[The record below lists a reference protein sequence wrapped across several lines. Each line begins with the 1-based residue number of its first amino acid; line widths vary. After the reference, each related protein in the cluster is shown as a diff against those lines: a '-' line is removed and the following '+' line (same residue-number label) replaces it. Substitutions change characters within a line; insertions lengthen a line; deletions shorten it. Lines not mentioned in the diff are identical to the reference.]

1 MRPAPRISH
10 TSTHFRTPLLGFS
23 TLCLCLLLT
32 ACQNSEP
39 EQARS
44 EAETI
49 ELIQDDVVAV
59 QTGDSV
65 SKTAFTG
72 TIRAVQHSSIQAQV
86 TATASAVNAQVG
98 QRVSKGQVLVRLNNQ
113 DNAARLAQARANLA
127 STQAQTNQA
136 RVMMERKRRL
146 LNQGFISKV
155 EYEQSQVD
163 YRAQLENVRAQQAN
177 VDIAEKADRD
187 GTILSPISGVITQR
201 QVEPGQT
208 VSAGQTLFE
217 IVNPDRLEIQ
227 AKLPSDQQSALKVGQ
242 KIEYKIQGN
251 PAQLTATLS
260 RVSPI
265 ADLASRQIEFFA
277 TPNESINSLSI
288 GAFVE
293 GNIVSSNSI
302 SGQLIPLD
310 TIQDI
315 QNKPYVWAIRQN
327 KIVRIDIHVLEQ
339 RYSDNTAIVTG
350 LQAGDLVSRV
360 KFSPQNEQQPVS
372 ISQTAENA
380 SG

>member
-10 TSTHFRTPLLGFS
+10 TSTRFRTPLLGFS

-127 STQAQTNQA
+127 STQAQANQA

-217 IVNPDRLEIQ
+217 IINPDRLEIQ

-327 KIVRIDIHVLEQ
+327 KIVRIDINVLEQ
-339 RYSDNTAIVTG
+339 RYSDNTAIVSG

>member
-10 TSTHFRTPLLGFS
+10 TSTRFCTPLLGLS

-44 EAETI
+44 EPETI

-65 SKTAFTG
+65 SKSAFTG

-127 STQAQTNQA
+127 STQAQANQA

-339 RYSDNTAIVTG
+339 RYSDNTAIVSG
-350 LQAGDLVSRV
+350 LQASDLVSRV

>member
-10 TSTHFRTPLLGFS
+10 TSTRFRTPLLGLS

-44 EAETI
+44 EPETI

-65 SKTAFTG
+65 SKSAFTG

-127 STQAQTNQA
+127 STQAQANQA

-187 GTILSPISGVITQR
+187 GTILSPINGVITQR
-201 QVEPGQT
+201 QVEP
-208 VSAGQTLFE
+208 GQTLFE

-293 GNIVSSNSI
+293 GNIISSNSI

-339 RYSDNTAIVTG
+339 RYSDNTAIVSG